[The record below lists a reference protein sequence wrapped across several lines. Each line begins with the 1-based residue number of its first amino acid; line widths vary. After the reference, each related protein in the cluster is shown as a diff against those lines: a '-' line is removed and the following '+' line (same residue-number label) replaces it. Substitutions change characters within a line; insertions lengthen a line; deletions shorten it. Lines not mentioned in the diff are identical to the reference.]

1 MFYKIKINKNSLKFL
16 EKVAKASK
24 PKKDEMFLT
33 EEEFMLLNPAA
44 VEDYPITQEGV
55 PVKRKGTN
63 R

>member
-1 MFYKIKINKNSLKFL
+1 MFYKIKINKNSLRFL
-16 EKVAKASK
+16 ETVTKPSK

-33 EEEFMLLNPAA
+33 EDEFMMLSPDA

-63 R
+63 K